1 MAPERIIS
9 VVDPDAR
16 HGHRSRADRYDGYKI
31 HLTVD
36 QDSDLI
42 CAVETTRATSLDAD
56 ALCDLLEADPVTV
69 TEMMG
74 DTAYGSGQTRVEM
87 LNKNVELVA
96 PARPASGKR
105 GKFTKNDFS
114 IDLETGTVT
123 CPAGHTVS
131 PRRHSESADRFQF
144 RFPADVCAGCS
155 RRGSCTDSPRGRTL
169 TIGPHEASL
178 QQARAE
184 RWTPEFRDR
193 YRQRAR
199 VERKAAQIKFRNPKI
214 PWRGLP
220 KAQAW
225 IRLRAAALNLDR
237 IGRLGLLPA

>member
-42 CAVETTRATSLDAD
+42 CAVETTRATSPDAD

-131 PRRHSESADRFQF
+131 PRRHSKSADRFQF
-144 RFPADVCAGCS
+144 RFPAGVCAGCS
-155 RRGSCTDSPRGRTL
+155 LRGSCTDSPRGRTL